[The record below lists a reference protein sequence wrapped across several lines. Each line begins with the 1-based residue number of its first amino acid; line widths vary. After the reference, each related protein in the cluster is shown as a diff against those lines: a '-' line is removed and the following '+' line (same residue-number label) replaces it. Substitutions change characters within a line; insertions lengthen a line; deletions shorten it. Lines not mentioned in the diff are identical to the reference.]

1 VTECIHGLEL
11 SRCDLCSP
19 KVLPKPEPGVRP
31 APRTKSQRMPAGS
44 TRTTAGSKRLASVTE
59 LRIHH
64 VTHVSNLEGILHSGA
79 LFADACDSW
88 ASRPQVDVSS
98 QDNRNLRRTT
108 AVTGEAMV
116 ADYVPF
122 YLSPDAHLWDT
133 IRAGGTDP
141 RLSASSATLSAS
153 EFVILVSTVG
163 KVVSLREHPADADV
177 VVSDRDAADP
187 RSHFSVSTEDNER
200 MLRRLLA
207 DREADTALHA
217 EFLVKNTVPLTAFS
231 LISVAHDK
239 ARKRVRDILESWEFQ
254 PRVAVHPPWFAGSE
268 RV

>member
-1 VTECIHGLEL
+1 MTECIHGLEL

-19 KVLPKPEPGVRP
+19 KVLPKPEPGARP
-31 APRTKSQRMPAGS
+31 APRTKSPRLPAGS
-44 TRTTAGSKRLASVTE
+44 KRPAAGSKRLANVAE

-64 VTHVSNLEGILHSGA
+64 ITHVSNLEGILRSGA
-79 LFADACDSW
+79 LFADACDAW
-88 ASRPQVDVSS
+88 VSRPQWDVSS

-108 AVTGEAMV
+108 VVAGDAMV

-133 IRAGGTDP
+133 LRTGATDP
-141 RLSASSATLSAS
+141 RLSASAAAVSAS
-153 EFVILVSTVG
+153 EFVMLVSTVG
-163 KVVSLREHPADADV
+163 KVASLRELPADADV

-187 RSHFSVSTEDNER
+187 RAHFSVSTDDNER

-217 EFLVKNTVPLTAFS
+217 EFLVKNAVPLAAFS

-239 ARKRVRDILESWEFQ
+239 ARKRVREILESWDFQ
-254 PRVAVHPPWFAGSE
+254 PRVAVHPPWFIGSP
-268 RV
+268 RG